1 MKTVSKSPITSAGL
15 IKDSVNGVE
24 KYQRIP
30 IRRRRTPLFAYEL
43 EGILYR
49 YLTEDGV
56 DEKAIRE
63 KAAELFAN
71 GENENAGLLLSALD
85 FMDLFARIA
94 IVDSQQSEGMCE
106 NDS

>member
-1 MKTVSKSPITSAGL
+1 MVVDKDPRAARSKKPITSAGL

-49 YLTEDGV
+49 YLTKDGV
-56 DEKAIRE
+56 DENAIRE
-63 KAAELFAN
+63 KSAKLFAD
-71 GENENAGLLLSALD
+71 GECENAGMLLSALD
-85 FMDLFARIA
+85 FMDLFARIT
-94 IVDSQQSEGMCE
+94 IVDNQ
-106 NDS
+106 